1 MKAKY
6 ISIFVM
12 NALSETYLTWAE
24 RVIQERPLGFLVK
37 KTLCFYT
44 FMEKQGPKGNVER
57 NTGSLIR

>member
-1 MKAKY
+1 
-6 ISIFVM
+6 M